1 MSLEPQ
7 NAKIMSNAFSK
18 SILSDLL
25 KTGKSKKFDLIL
37 NSISTLDKKNKT
49 HGELFDFLHLN
60 MIKSYRNEYVYKNA
74 IANKIVL
81 GRHKFKNISFFT
93 ELFVW
98 GVIADVV
105 VANGTTTAYEIKTAY
120 DSFSRLSNQIGIY
133 EQAFEH
139 VNIVIPEE
147 KLSSLL
153 KVAPENSG
161 ILILSDNFTFQEYR
175 KPESNKELLSTEIMA
190 SLLHAEDKKDL
201 LKKYFNKVLEYKT
214 VDDFYNENKYLL
226 ELDKNTMHMELLNS
240 MHRRQYDQQRKDLVL
255 KSPESLRS
263 ILISANYSR
272 PKMKLISNFL
282 EQVYN

>member
-175 KPESNKELLSTEIMA
+175 KPESNKESLSTEIMA
-190 SLLHAEDKKDL
+190 SLLHAEDKKEL

>member
-1 MSLEPQ
+1 M
-7 NAKIMSNAFSK
+7 
-18 SILSDLL
+18 
-25 KTGKSKKFDLIL
+25 
-37 NSISTLDKKNKT
+37 
-49 HGELFDFLHLN
+49 
-60 MIKSYRNEYVYKNA
+60 
-74 IANKIVL
+74 
-81 GRHKFKNISFFT
+81 
-93 ELFVW
+93 W

-190 SLLHAEDKKDL
+190 SLLHAEDKKEL

-214 VDDFYNENKYLL
+214 VDDFYNENNLL
-226 ELDKNTMHMELLNS
+226 YFAIKHT
-240 MHRRQYDQQRKDLVL
+240 
-255 KSPESLRS
+255 
-263 ILISANYSR
+263 
-272 PKMKLISNFL
+272 
-282 EQVYN
+282 

>member
-190 SLLHAEDKKDL
+190 SLLHAEDKKEL

>member
-1 MSLEPQ
+1 
-7 NAKIMSNAFSK
+7 MSNAFSK

-190 SLLHAEDKKDL
+190 SLLHAEDKKEL